1 MIMAFLFK
9 IIRNKYLLTII
20 GFVVLLLFFDK
31 NDFFTQKER
40 RDELNKLTETKMYYQ
55 KENEALRKQ
64 LTDLKN
70 SAKAIE
76 KQAREQYYMKKA
88 NEDIYLVEEPKKTK
102 N

>member
-1 MIMAFLFK
+1 MALLFK
-9 IIRNKYLLTII
+9 IIRNKYLLSLIAFLVFI
-20 GFVVLLLFFDK
+20 LFFDR
-31 NDFFTQKER
+31 NDYFTQKER
-40 RDELNKLTETKMYYQ
+40 RDELNKLTETKLYYQ
-55 KENEALRKQ
+55 KENEALKKQ
-64 LTDLKN
+64 LSDLKN